1 MHPARHHGPFYP
13 RMDGPGSPLGRGVL
27 PWPRTWPWRADWIRE
42 GSLASHDMAVYLSNN
57 GNASA
62 IRNARTIT
70 ECDEQ
75 SASHWLRLRAYRC
88 RIFAVPS
95 RAVCAWPR
103 IQIIQFCAPALPL
116 VKSSMPPLVLS
127 PVCRADRR
135 GCRRV
140 LGRDG
145 SRRRPKRLG
154 SRCLPVR
161 RGLGPAG
168 AGRRAQ
174 RGRAGGCRGPVLR
187 FSVACGF
194 ECPHPAFLC
203 RVLACLVV
211 GVDGHVLGNPLRG
224 ASRRIR

>member
-1 MHPARHHGPFYP
+1 MLACRIRGQLDGTQNPP
-13 RMDGPGSPLGRGVL
+13 RAKQSSALTRDRMSFMRGRNQPNSPRSCRTERRISRDGRGQRSSRSATAV
-27 PWPRTWPWRADWIRE
+27 PERE
-42 GSLASHDMAVYLSNN
+42 RPD
-57 GNASA
+57 
-62 IRNARTIT
+62 
-70 ECDEQ
+70 
-75 SASHWLRLRAYRC
+75 RC

-103 IQIIQFCAPALPL
+103 IQIIEFCAPALPL

-135 GCRRV
+135 GGRRV

-174 RGRAGGCRGPVLR
+174 RGRAVGVGAPVLR
-187 FSVACGF
+187 LSVACGF

-203 RVLACLVV
+203 PGAGLSGSRR
-211 GVDGHVLGNPLRG
+211 GWSRDGNPLRG